1 MENLPV
7 KVRRIDTNDLSHVQ
21 AAIVISSLKIAIP
34 VRSIDGRVLP
44 DIQISEMF
52 AQEIREMA
60 IRTSVG

>member
-1 MENLPV
+1 VENLPV

-21 AAIVISSLKIAIP
+21 AAIVISSLKIAVP